1 MHLTPMYSSHAPHT
15 HLARTSPAPHTH
27 LTPIYSIPAP
37 HTHLTRTSHHFFIT
51 PTAHAPHTNIFC
63 TCTSHTHLTPF
74 YSSHAPHTHLTPIC
88 SARAPHTRTSHQSI
102 HLTHLTHTSHQYVLH
117 MHLTRTSHQST
128 YLHDSGRVPAQTQRP
143 PLPAPL
149 TLGRGNMPSSALPA
163 KCCQMERSCL
173 VPYYPRCG
181 PL

>member
-88 SARAPHTRTSHQSI
+88 SARAPHTRTSHQS
-102 HLTHLTHTSHQYVLH
+102 
-117 MHLTRTSHQST
+117 T